1 MVRAISN
8 KFKHSSIV
16 GLRNILYDIAGNVFV
31 FFLCHVIFEVI
42 LQRDNISLLNTFLSC
57 ILYLFILLLMSF
69 SYGRYDISQ
78 VSRQRQKLGKA
89 FMCCIVAT
97 TVTTCIFYF
106 TSRASTN
113 RGFYALYFVL
123 CIAVH
128 LAAAFISYR
137 QNRMQNLTT
146 KTIFV
151 GSRRNY
157 KQVLDY
163 ISYTNIS
170 FDLIGYLSLND
181 DGSDSDGEYLGFV
194 NDGDLERIL
203 RGTVVDQVW
212 ILNEERHHK
221 DVLKCLELCVNFGVN
236 TKLIF
241 IDEYSNK
248 CSFYLSRLGSYPVIS
263 YHLNSLDPI
272 TGLIKRIM
280 DIGGSLAGILLSAP
294 ILLLSAIAIK
304 LDSKGPVFFTQTR
317 VGKNGRRFKITKLR
331 TMEVDAEAQKHE
343 LMGVNEMSSNLMFKV
358 KADPR
363 ITRVGAFL
371 RKTSIDEIPQFFNVL
386 QGSMSLVGTRPPTL
400 DEVGSY
406 EPRHWRR
413 LRIKPGITG
422 LWQVSGRN
430 SISDFDE
437 IVALDTAY
445 IESWS
450 ILTDIKIILKTFVVV
465 FKRKGAY

>member
-1 MVRAISN
+1 VVRAISN

-78 VSRQRQKLGKA
+78 VSRQRQKLSKA